1 MADQLDLESRLALLW
16 GKNVAPVIEVTYSR
30 GYKNE
35 NCNIRWRR
43 RTVMEITLTGQEEE
57 LIRTILDEH
66 YRELLREIAKADHR
80 DFRMDLR
87 EKAKRLESILS
98 KLRVTHS
105 SHP

>member
-1 MADQLDLESRLALLW
+1 
-16 GKNVAPVIEVTYSR
+16 
-30 GYKNE
+30 
-35 NCNIRWRR
+35 
-43 RTVMEITLTGQEEE
+43 MEITLTGQEEE